1 MPPPLR
7 LAFIMYQGNMYSGG
21 QGVYL
26 HYITRELARLG
37 HDVHVISGRPYPRL
51 ADGVVH
57 HRLHTYSFWAFLNGR
72 DEHAYDHAPL
82 AFFHPW
88 NFYEFA
94 STRAS
99 LASLFFTFSVRAY
112 RKLAELEAHV
122 GPFDL
127 VHDNQTLG
135 YGVLAMKQLMGKRVV
150 ASLHHP
156 LAIDKANNLREARD
170 LTVRVVKELWF
181 PWRMQSYVANRID
194 RVLTGSRN
202 SAESLS
208 RSMDIPIEHITQT
221 PYGVDPDVMRP
232 LPDIEKER
240 GTILFVGDSE
250 DRNKGA
256 RFLIDACAR
265 LQHECDFR
273 LLFKDKKEKDMK
285 VVPPIVWRRGLTRVV
300 EYIPRLSTDELVAL
314 YNRAQIVVSPS
325 LYEGFGLPAAEAMAC
340 GAAVIA
346 TTAGAFPEFIDHGRT
361 GILVPPGDAAA
372 LAAAIKS
379 LLADPARCAQLGHA
393 ASAHIRTNFTWSRT
407 AQRTLEVYEDVLARS
422 HVATAESSDR
432 RRRL

>member
-1 MPPPLR
+1 MK
-7 LAFIMYQGNMYSGG
+7 LAFVMYQGNMYSGG

-37 HDVHVISGRPYPRL
+37 HEVHVISGRPYPRL
-51 ADGVVH
+51 DDAVVH
-57 HRLHTYSFWAFLNGR
+57 HRLHSYSFWAFLNGR
-72 DEHAYDHAPL
+72 DEHAYDHAHNP
-82 AFFHPW
+82 AEFFHPW

-112 RKLAELEAHV
+112 RKLAELEAQT

-135 YGVLAMKQLMGKRVV
+135 YGILAMKRLMGKRVV

-156 LAIDKANNLREARD
+156 LAIDRANNLREAKN
-170 LTVRVVKELWF
+170 VVALVAKELWF
-181 PWRMQSYVANRID
+181 PWRMQSIVANRID
-194 RVLTGSRN
+194 AILTGSRN
-202 SAESLS
+202 SAESVS
-208 RSMDIPIEHITQT
+208 ASMDIPLSHIRQT
-221 PYGVDPDVMRP
+221 PYGVDADVMRR
-232 LPDIEKER
+232 LPGVQRKP
-240 GTILFVGDSE
+240 GTVLFVGDSE

-265 LQHECDFR
+265 LQDEVDFR

-285 VVPPIVWRRGLTRVV
+285 VVPPLVWQHGLKRLV
-300 EYIPRLSTDELVAL
+300 EYIPRLGTDELVAL
-314 YNRAQIVVSPS
+314 YNSAQVVVSPS

-340 GAAVIA
+340 GAAVVA
-346 TTAGAFPEFIDHGRT
+346 TTAGAFPEFIEDGRT
-361 GILVPPGDAAA
+361 GLLVRPGDPAA

-379 LLADPARCAQLGHA
+379 LLLDPDRCARMGEA
-393 ASAHIRTNFTWSRT
+393 ASEHIRANFTWART
-407 AQRTLEVYEDVLARS
+407 AKATLEVYDEVLSGGFSAA
-422 HVATAESSDR
+422 VPAER
-432 RRRL
+432 A

>member
-1 MPPPLR
+1 MR

-26 HYITRELARLG
+26 HYMTRELVRAG
-37 HDVHVISGRPYPRL
+37 HEVHVISGRPYPKL
-51 ADGVVH
+51 DEGVVH

-72 DEHAYDHAPL
+72 DEHAYDHSHNPAE
-82 AFFHPW
+82 FFHPW

-112 RKLAELEAHV
+112 RKLAELEAAT

-135 YGVLAMKQLMGKRVV
+135 YGILAMKRLMGKPVV

-156 LAIDKANNLREARD
+156 LAIDKLNNLREAKNVIARIQ
-170 LTVRVVKELWF
+170 KELWF

-194 RVLTGSRN
+194 MILTGSRN
-202 SAESLS
+202 SARSVS
-208 RSMDIPIEHITQT
+208 ASMDIPLDHIRQT
-221 PYGVDPDVMRP
+221 PYGVDHEVMRP
-232 LPDIEKER
+232 LDGVCREP

-256 RFLIDACAR
+256 RFLIEACAQ
-265 LQHECDFR
+265 LQHEVDFR
-273 LLFKDKKEKDMK
+273 LLFKDKKEQDMK
-285 VVPPIVWRRGLTRVV
+285 VVPPLVWNYGLKRFV
-300 EYIPRLSTDELVAL
+300 EYIPRLSTGELLRL
-314 YNRAQIVVSPS
+314 YNSAQIVVSPS

-346 TTAGAFPEFIDHGRT
+346 TTAGAFPEFIEDGRT
-361 GILVPPGDAAA
+361 GILVPPGDPGA

-379 LLADPARCAQLGHA
+379 LLADPALCARMGAA
-393 ASAHIRTNFTWSRT
+393 ASEHIRANFTWQRT
-407 AQRTLEVYEDVLARS
+407 AKATLDLYGEVLERARAS
-422 HVATAESSDR
+422 SPAER
-432 RRRL
+432 

>member
-1 MPPPLR
+1 MKLC
-7 LAFIMYQGNMYSGG
+7 FIMYQGNMYSGG

-26 HYITRELARLG
+26 HYMTRELVRAG
-37 HDVHVISGRPYPRL
+37 HEVHVISGRPYPRL
-51 ADGVVH
+51 AEGVIH

-72 DEHAYDHAPL
+72 DEHAYDHSHNPAE
-82 AFFHPW
+82 FFHPW

-112 RKLAELEAHV
+112 QKLAELEAET

-135 YGVLAMKQLMGKRVV
+135 YGILAMKRLMGKPVV

-156 LAIDKANNLREARD
+156 LAIDKLNNIREAKNIVGRIQ
-170 LTVRVVKELWF
+170 KEIWF

-194 RVLTGSRN
+194 MILTGSRN
-202 SAESLS
+202 SARSVS
-208 RSMDIPIEHITQT
+208 SSMDIPLEHIRQT
-221 PYGVDPDVMRP
+221 PYGVDHEVMRP
-232 LPDIEKER
+232 IPGVKREP

-256 RFLIDACAR
+256 RFLIEACAR
-265 LQHECDFR
+265 LQHEMDFR
-273 LLFKDKKEKDMK
+273 LLFKDKKEQDMK
-285 VVPPIVWRRGLTRVV
+285 VVPPLVWKYGLKRFV
-300 EYIPRLSTDELVAL
+300 EYIPRLSVDELLRL
-314 YNRAQIVVSPS
+314 YNSAQVVVSPS

-340 GAAVIA
+340 GTAVVA
-346 TTAGAFPEFIDHGRT
+346 TTAGAFPEFIEDGRT
-361 GILVPPGDAAA
+361 GILVPPGDPDA

-379 LLADPARCAQLGHA
+379 LLSDPARCERMGAA
-393 ASAHIRTNFTWSRT
+393 ASEHIRTNFTWQRT
-407 AQRTLEVYEDVLARS
+407 AKVTLELYDEVLDRARS
-422 HVATAESSDR
+422 SAAMR
-432 RRRL
+432 

>member
-1 MPPPLR
+1 VKIC
-7 LAFIMYQGNMYSGG
+7 FIMYQGNMYSGG

-26 HYITRELARLG
+26 HYLTRELVRMG

-57 HRLHTYSFWAFLNGR
+57 HRLHTYSMWAFLDGR
-72 DEHAYDHAPL
+72 DEHAYDAEPQ

-99 LASLFFTFSVRAY
+99 LGSLFFTFSVRAY
-112 RKLAELEAHV
+112 KKLSEIEAAT

-135 YGVLAMKQLMGKRVV
+135 YGILAMKKLMGKRVV

-156 LAIDKANNLREARD
+156 LAIDKANNMREAKN
-170 LTVRVVKELWF
+170 VVSRVTKEIWF

-194 RVLTGSRN
+194 MVLTGSRN
-202 SAESLS
+202 SAQSVSASMGIPLS
-208 RSMDIPIEHITQT
+208 HIRQT
-221 PYGVDPDVMRP
+221 PYGVDHDVMRP
-232 LPDIEKER
+232 LPGVQRQPK
-240 GTILFVGDSE
+240 TILFVGDSE

-265 LQHECDFR
+265 LQHETDFR
-273 LLFKDKKEKDMK
+273 LLIKDKKEKDMK
-285 VVPPIVWRRGLTRVV
+285 VVPPLVWKYSLNRYVD
-300 EYIPRLSTDELVAL
+300 YIPRLATDELVRL
-314 YNRAQIVVSPS
+314 YNSAEIVVSPS

-340 GAAVIA
+340 GTPVIA
-346 TTAGAFPEFIDHGRT
+346 TTAGAFPEFIDDGRT
-361 GILVPPGDAAA
+361 GVLVPPGDAAA

-379 LLADPARCAQLGHA
+379 LMSDPERRARMGAA
-393 ASAHIRTNFTWSRT
+393 ASEHIRTNFTWAQTAKRT
-407 AQRTLEVYEDVLARS
+407 VDLYREVLGGRTSEVGGRSLER
-422 HVATAESSDR
+422 
-432 RRRL
+432 